1 MVDPKALAIL
11 KQLVSGTHDPTP
23 TRHMPF
29 HNKEA
34 MEVDS
39 WWDDYFRSMYDRHR
53 QMARE
58 MLEILNKENDA
69 ESS

>member
-1 MVDPKALAIL
+1 MVDPELLSIVREL
-11 KQLVSGTHDPTP
+11 ETGTHDPTP
-23 TRHMPF
+23 TRRMPF

-53 QMARE
+53 QMASE
-58 MLEILNKENDA
+58 ILEILNKENDA
-69 ESS
+69 KSS